1 MEFINEFVEVFRHY
15 VLNPKNLIDWMLT
28 TFGLWV
34 YAGLIFI
41 VFAETGLAIGF
52 FLPGDSL
59 LVVCGLFAAAGK
71 LNLWIMLV
79 SLIVAAIVGDAVGY
93 YSGRKVGP
101 AIFSKPKSRFFNP
114 KHLKRAHEFYEKHGG
129 KTIIL
134 ARFVPI
140 VRTFAPI
147 VAGAAEMSYRQFAMF
162 NIIGGVAWVTS
173 MLFAGYF
180 LGGLVE
186 QLVRSVFGIEGF
198 LLEEHIDKVVI
209 VVVFLSILPII
220 WEYIKARR
228 ERRNIVDVV
237 EEDLSALD
245 PE

>member
-1 MEFINEFVEVFRHY
+1 MRILAIFLGIFEDLKQTFWFLDPKVLINTLLDSLGVY
-15 VLNPKNLIDWMLT
+15 VY
-28 TFGLWV
+28 F
-34 YAGLIFI
+34 GLIFI
-41 VFAETGLAIGF
+41 IFAETGLAVGF

-71 LNLWIMLV
+71 LNLWLMLFT
-79 SLIVAAIVGDAVGY
+79 LIVAAIVGDAVGY
-93 YSGRKVGP
+93 YSGRKVGQ
-101 AIFSKPKSRFFNP
+101 AIFTRPKSRFFNP
-114 KHLKRAHEFYEKHGG
+114 SHLKKAHKFYEKHGG

-147 VAGAAEMSYRQFAMF
+147 VAGAADMRYRDFVF
-162 NIIGGVAWVTS
+162 YNVIGGVTWVSS

-186 QLVRSVFGIEGF
+186 QLVKNWFGVDNF
-198 LLEEHIDKVVI
+198 KLEDHIDKVVI

-220 WEYIKARR
+220 IEYLKAKFGKSKL
-228 ERRNIVDVV
+228 EEEVGVDI
-237 EEDLSALD
+237 
-245 PE
+245 